1 MKATLWEAAE
11 LIQSAI
17 NIPGTVIFLLR
28 QTAVFFKVEPHQG
41 LGLRYEIVQ
50 SKLSAGT
57 EKPDYFDPLTY
68 FCLNEMWGSENTKDG
83 SI

>member
-1 MKATLWEAAE
+1 MKATLLEAAE
-11 LIQSAI
+11 LIQSAV
-17 NIPGTVIFLLR
+17 NIPSTVISLLR
-28 QTAVFFKVEPHQG
+28 QTAVFFKVE
-41 LGLRYEIVQ
+41 LRLRYEMVQ

-68 FCLNEMWGSENTKDG
+68 FCLNEMWGSENTKDR